1 MTRELYALDSYV
13 REFRGRVV
21 RVSDKEVV
29 LDQTAFHPRGGGL
42 ESDTGRLTGGGKERK
57 VLEVKR
63 NGGEIVHVLDSAEGL
78 TEGMEVVGVLDWN
91 RRYRMM
97 RLHTASHIIASIAY
111 NKYGAL
117 ITGGNITPEY
127 AKDDFDVEKKE
138 VLQDIVSEANEV
150 ARRGIEVKVLFLSKE
165 EALKIPGVVKLAE
178 RMPPEQETWRIV
190 EIPGVD
196 VQADGG
202 PHVKNTGE
210 IGTIETIKVENRGK
224 GRKRLYYTV
233 RP

>member
-1 MTRELYALDSYV
+1 LRLIESTRKIHKVRSKRRNALLMSSEEGNSPCPTEYASIFSNLTPRSPAAAAIGYMALTLCIF
-13 REFRGRVV
+13 EFF
-21 RVSDKEVV
+21 ST
-29 LDQTAFHPRGGGL
+29 LMAFKGFIP
-42 ESDTGRLTGGGKERK
+42 S
-57 VLEVKR
+57 
-63 NGGEIVHVLDSAEGL
+63 
-78 TEGMEVVGVLDWN
+78 
-91 RRYRMM
+91 
-97 RLHTASHIIASIAY
+97 HTASHIIASIAY